1 MLKYTLLNNNIGHI
15 KLYRIGLIY
24 RLINYIV
31 DNLEDFRIDWQYYS
45 AIVKALLNILIGKHS
60 I

>member
-1 MLKYTLLNNNIGHI
+1 VVVWQGTIVGYSIGHT

-31 DNLEDFRIDWQYYS
+31 DCLEDFRIDW
-45 AIVKALLNILIGKHS
+45 
-60 I
+60 

>member
-1 MLKYTLLNNNIGHI
+1 MLKYALLNNNIGHT
-15 KLYRIGLIY
+15 KLYRVGLTY

-31 DNLEDFRIDWQYYS
+31 DNLEDFRIDWRRYS
-45 AIVKALLNILIGKHS
+45 AIVEALLDVLIGRPS